1 MSMTKP
7 PCWKDGKD
15 CDRRYI
21 ACQSSC
27 EEFQAWLAIHEAEK
41 ARERDGKRAEHE
53 VMSVLSTHSQRTRSA
68 KRAIYDAK
76 RRA

>member
-1 MSMTKP
+1 MSYTKP

-27 EEFQAWLAIHEAEK
+27 EEFQAWLAIHAEEK
-41 ARERDGKRAEHE
+41 AREKQIRQAEHE
-53 VMSVLSTHSQRTRSA
+53 VMAIITTHEQRSRSA

>member
-1 MSMTKP
+1 MSYTRP

-15 CDRRYI
+15 CERRYI

-27 EEFQAWLAIHEAEK
+27 EDFQRWMAIHAAEK
-41 ARERDGKRAEHE
+41 KRENDNKKAEHE
-53 VMSVLSTHSQRTRSA
+53 LLAVVATHGERSRRT

-76 RRA
+76 RRT

>member
-1 MSMTKP
+1 MSYTKP
-7 PCWKDGKD
+7 PCWKGGKD
-15 CDRRYI
+15 CESRYI

-27 EEFQAWLAIHEAEK
+27 EEFQAWLAIHAEEK
-41 ARERDGKRAEHE
+41 AKEKQKRQQEHE
-53 VMSVLSTHSQRTRSA
+53 LLAVVSTHGERSRRT